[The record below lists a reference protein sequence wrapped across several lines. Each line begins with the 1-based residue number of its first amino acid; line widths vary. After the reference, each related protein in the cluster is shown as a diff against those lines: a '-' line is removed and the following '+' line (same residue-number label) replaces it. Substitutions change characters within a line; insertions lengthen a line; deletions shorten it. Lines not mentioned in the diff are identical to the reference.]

1 VLPDLFRIVCTCED
15 GLKEFITWKLG
26 TLVSIV
32 RQHIRKY
39 LPELLSLVSELW
51 SSFSLPATNR
61 PVHGSPV
68 QCGDTEL
75 EKKIDEKIEQF
86 IDRVEKHPNKKNQ
99 ICLSFYE
106 VKSKQPSWFTNKVER
121 LHWEQWYI
129 NLNVAQHPKTHS
141 GKSHHSKVTG
151 HISALVHH
159 LKLVLDGRMSLPKY
173 VHHIFAICFNV
184 IARIGNPGPGLC
196 RQPQFFLLFVQIT
209 FKSQPYYS
217 VTFGCNIHDN
227 GIEKVPKNMQG
238 KLHTYHNTH
247 RKYD

>member
-1 VLPDLFRIVCTCED
+1 MGLGCVPYLPEVLPDLFRIVCTCED

-141 GKSHHSKVTG
+141 GKSHHSKV
-151 HISALVHH
+151 LVDPGGIVNAYHH
-159 LKLVLDGRMSLPKY
+159 THSSKTLKCLS
-173 VHHIFAICFNV
+173 
-184 IARIGNPGPGLC
+184 
-196 RQPQFFLLFVQIT
+196 
-209 FKSQPYYS
+209 S
-217 VTFGCNIHDN
+217 
-227 GIEKVPKNMQG
+227 
-238 KLHTYHNTH
+238 
-247 RKYD
+247 